1 MVQKTLNQETI
12 YNSVVKI
19 ICNKASVDF
28 LLPYKISTQGQSIGT
43 GFYID
48 KKGHILTAAH
58 VVENSAELWINMPKY
73 GKKIFRAEIIS
84 VYPDFDIAIIK
95 IHNFKNKDYIKLG
108 NSDKISLRDDVYVIG
123 YPNNPDYPIITSGTI
138 SGSRT
143 NYIQTDT
150 PVNSGNSGGPLL
162 NEKNEVIGVTSSII
176 KNSQNSSLITP
187 INIFKENREIMMKD
201 KGKIIYKNVL
211 GTLFVNSTDNYK
223 QLYGYSGNCTEGIII
238 KKVLDKS
245 PLSKQVENGDV
256 ICSINNG
263 KKTYKLDYY
272 GESNEKGR
280 AGKISLSDI
289 VKRCRPYQ
297 IVTLNVWSLKKKKTR
312 NIRFKIKTF
321 EDIYPVNKLFFPLS
335 KIDYEIYA
343 GMIVM
348 DLTTNHLLMPEFRH
362 LLYIIRNQEIYKNQL
377 VITHIFPSSKI
388 SEYDSISEFTLVKK
402 VNNIDVNSLKSFRKA
417 IKKPIISG
425 KNKFFTL
432 ETSGYDRVILSLDEI
447 KRESDNIKKKFLLK

>member
-19 ICNKASVDF
+19 ICNKASVDL
-28 LLPYKISTQGQSIGT
+28 LLPYKISSHGQSIGT
-43 GFYID
+43 GFYIN
-48 KKGHILTAAH
+48 KQGNILTAAH
-58 VVENSAELWINMPKY
+58 VVEDAAELWINMPQY
-73 GKKIFRAEIIS
+73 GKKIFRAEIVS

-95 IHNFKNKDYIKLG
+95 IHNFKNKDYIKIG
-108 NSDKISLRDDVYVIG
+108 NSDKIRLRDEVYVIG
-123 YPNNPDYPIITSGTI
+123 YPNDPDYPIITSGTI

-162 NEKNEVIGVTSSII
+162 NKNNEVIGVTSSII

-187 INIFKENREIMMKD
+187 INIFKENKRLMMED

-223 QLYGYSGNCTEGIII
+223 ELYGYSGNCREGIII
-238 KKVLDKS
+238 KKVLEQS
-245 PLSKQVENGDV
+245 PLFGKVEEGDV
-256 ICSINNG
+256 ICSVNNG

-272 GESNEKGR
+272 GESSEKGR

-289 VKRCRPYQ
+289 IKRCRPYQ
-297 IVTLNVWSLKKKKTR
+297 EILLTVWSLKKKKTR
-312 NIRFKIKTF
+312 NVKVKVKTF
-321 EDIYPVNKLFFPLS
+321 EDIYPVKKLFFPLS
-335 KIDYEIYA
+335 KIDYEVYA
-343 GMIVM
+343 GFIVM
-348 DLTTNHLLMPEFRH
+348 DLTTNHLSLPEFRH

-388 SEYDSISEFTLVKK
+388 SEYNSISEFTLVKK
-402 VNNIDVNSLKSFRKA
+402 INNKDVDSLESFRKA
-417 IKKPIISG
+417 IKKPVVSG
-425 KNKFFTL
+425 KSKFFTM

-447 KRESDNIKKKFLLK
+447 KRETDNIKKKFLLK

>member
-1 MVQKTLNQETI
+1 MVKKTLNQETI

-19 ICNKASVDF
+19 ICNKASVDL
-28 LLPYKISTQGQSIGT
+28 LLPYKISNQSQSIGT

-48 KKGHILTAAH
+48 KKGNILTAAH
-58 VVENSAELWINMPKY
+58 VVEDSVELWINMPEY
-73 GKKIFRAEIIS
+73 GKKIFRAEIVS

-95 IHNFKNKDYIKLG
+95 IIDFKNKDYIKIG
-108 NSDKISLRDDVYVIG
+108 NSDKIRLRDEVYVIG
-123 YPNNPDYPIITSGTI
+123 YPNDPNYPIITSGTI

-162 NEKNEVIGVTSSII
+162 NSNNEVIGVTSSII

-187 INIFKENREIMMKD
+187 INIFRENRTLMMKD
-201 KGKIIYKNVL
+201 DGKIIYKNVI
-211 GTLFVNSTDNYK
+211 GTLFVNSNDNYK
-223 QLYGYSGNCTEGIII
+223 ELYGYNGNCKEGIII
-238 KKVLDKS
+238 KKILDKS
-245 PLSKQVENGDV
+245 PLKGKVDDGDV

-272 GESNEKGR
+272 GESNETDR

-289 VKRCRPYQ
+289 VKRCKPYQ
-297 IVTLNVWSLKKKKTR
+297 LVLLNVWSFKKNKT
-312 NIRFKIKTF
+312 IIIKFKIPTF
-321 EDIYPVNKLFFPLS
+321 KDVYPVNKLFFPLS

-343 GMIVM
+343 GMILM
-348 DLTTNHLLMPEFRH
+348 DLTTNHLLLPQFRH

-388 SEYDSISEFTLVKK
+388 SEYNSVSEFTLVKK
-402 VNNIDVNSLKSFRKA
+402 VNNIPVNSIESFRKA
-417 IKKPIISG
+417 IKKPINSA
-425 KNKFFTL
+425 KKKFFTL
-432 ETSGYDRVILSLDEI
+432 ETTEYDRVILSLDEI
-447 KRESDNIKKKFLLK
+447 KRESDKIKKKYLLK

>member
-19 ICNKASVDF
+19 ICNKASVDL
-28 LLPYKISTQGQSIGT
+28 LLPYKISNQSQSIGT

-48 KKGHILTAAH
+48 KKGNILTAAH
-58 VVENSAELWINMPKY
+58 VVEDSAELWINMPKY
-73 GKKIFRAEIIS
+73 GKKIFRAEIVS

-95 IHNFKNKDYIKLG
+95 IIDFKNKDCIKIG
-108 NSDKISLRDDVYVIG
+108 NSDKIRLRDEVYVIG
-123 YPNNPDYPIITSGTI
+123 YPDDPDYPIITSGTI

-162 NEKNEVIGVTSSII
+162 NSNNEVIGVTSSII

-187 INIFKENREIMMKD
+187 INIFKENRKIMMKD
-201 KGKIIYKNVL
+201 ESKIIYKNVI
-211 GTLFVNSTDNYK
+211 GTLFVNNNDNYK
-223 QLYGYSGNCTEGIII
+223 QLYGYSGDCKEGIII
-238 KKVLDKS
+238 KKVLDQS
-245 PLSKQVENGDV
+245 PLKGKVDDGDV

-272 GESNEKGR
+272 GESSEKGR

-297 IVTLNVWSLKKKKTR
+297 LVTLNVWSLKKRKT
-312 NIRFKIKTF
+312 ISIKFKIPTF
-321 EDIYPVNKLFFPLS
+321 KDIYPVNKLFFPLS

-343 GMIVM
+343 GMILM
-348 DLTTNHLLMPEFRH
+348 DLNTNHLLLPEFRH

-388 SEYDSISEFTLVKK
+388 SEYNSVSEFTLVKK
-402 VNNIDVNSLKSFRKA
+402 VNNIPVNSLESFRKA
-417 IKKPIISG
+417 IKKPINSA

-447 KRESDNIKKKFLLK
+447 KRESDKIKKKYLLN